1 MKKPQNKM
9 DVKYWEGGL
18 TLHEVRAIEK
28 IAQTFGGSTLNQE
41 TKPTKLGSLSD
52 LKVLKPGGNSM
63 FPWKGYAGFRLVG
76 SGKEGEFDLVIVT
89 HYNVIIVE
97 LKHWN
102 GELTA
107 SGDNWYQNGEYRER
121 SAVSKTQDKAHLL
134 TSKLGNCGRAFPSFK
149 GHKFDRP
156 KVDFVVVLTG
166 TSDGSKLPPK
176 DKEHVLTLN
185 EFLQLANEGAY
196 NKRFRPHPQTNKSL
210 NQDIPVF
217 DQIFSEGETKP
228 KSLIV
233 DGYEAIEKIFPPEN
247 IESIYTEFLSKNKNN
262 KDDYALLRRWGFSE
276 LNDVSSK
283 TRDERF
289 KIVSHEKEVL
299 SFIRLND
306 ADLYNACLRSLTNID
321 PNNITEEFYELFELP
336 HNYTRLNEF
345 ISSFVTKYSEE
356 ERATLVKIILNN
368 FASLHDIKIAH
379 RDIGDHSLWLS
390 PGMKMAM
397 SSFMS
402 AYHKPAGTVGERR
415 KAISSGIIP
424 IPEEQHTDHYGTEFD
439 RDVYSLG
446 ILSWLVMQGKR
457 LNLTSVKE
465 AKENISNSD
474 AWYAPI
480 VQKAISTDPQDRF
493 RNASEFLTA
502 FTDAQPD
509 VEEIALFDSSIIE
522 PYKTEIKLY
531 KTYVEDEEISS
542 NDVKEVY
549 RSGQLLVKIWNNALV
564 NEDSSN
570 IFSCKAFIEKVEKI
584 QGLGTGFIPA
594 IRDKGI
600 THKSELFLIQDF
612 IDAPSWENW
621 AAADIPKDKK
631 LQAIGALIS
640 HISYLHESELTHG
653 DIHPGNIL
661 VLEECD
667 ELNIYIIDL
676 PDFKLGSG
684 EVKNHRYSPESITK
698 ATTIVRDNYAVMR
711 MTCELLGLDW
721 DNLDNN
727 TEHKSLVEIIKAER
741 SDGFGFI
748 SLERFSQSL
757 KDLYETSAESIKE
770 IHIQLSRQDFHESI
784 SLLPDNGELFL
795 FYEPSTQNS
804 DSVKVLLSGV
814 DASWT
819 IFFNPIHESIEGC
832 LAPRKEDD
840 IQPWVR
846 DKSQLTLPIKINI
859 QASDYNDTS
868 ELQAYLLEHE
878 TFLIDCKAAIKENTL
893 NKEVDEQLS
902 KDIDEQLKKLLSE
915 VDYDEESIVSI
926 KNEKIAIKNI
936 WKAILETETEALPS
950 IEVADEPKPDIR
962 KSELVIP
969 YDSDNEVLDRFSKE
983 DDVLAVKKVDDKEFV
998 VGRVNIDQS
1007 TSSELR
1013 IPLSSGKKYPKTG
1026 EVLYLRTKR
1035 DRASYNR
1042 RKKAMERVLNN
1053 NAVISDLT
1061 SYFEPTIEQL
1071 FTDFKVIPT
1080 DEQLDRYDQYDE
1092 EGNLTVSLNEAQ
1104 RDAFKTLF
1112 SKGPLSLLQGPPG
1125 TGKTEFISAF
1135 VHYLLTEGNA
1145 QHILL
1150 VSQSHEAVNT
1160 AVERIRKHCSRL
1172 ETSID
1177 IVRFSNSE
1185 ASVSQGLKDVYSRN
1199 LIESRR
1205 QSFIAELRERIQFI
1219 QPSLKLEPEYI
1230 DAVLNAELGIK
1241 KKIKN
1246 ALRLQADILESS
1258 DDQLSISLSSSL
1270 EALCDQIISE
1280 LNDTYLIEVN
1290 QIDLGNIGEKVDKH
1304 LNALYGIG
1312 PHEHR
1317 RIGALL
1323 DLVNDY
1329 RDRLSSNPGSYE
1341 EFLARSRTLVCGT
1354 CVGMGLDHLGLNQI
1368 QYDWVIIDEAARS
1381 ISSEL
1386 AIAMQSANRILLVGD
1401 HKQLPPLFQEEHKNA
1416 ILRKLGVPRV
1426 EPFQSQV
1433 FTSDFEKAFLSPYG
1447 KAVGKSL
1454 LTQYRMAEPISRL
1467 VSDTFY
1473 DQPLVTGRREVQEFY
1488 RSGIDILKAPV
1499 TWLDTSECKFGYDSE
1514 DGTSLV
1520 NLEEINQIL
1529 AVLKEIESNN
1539 EYVAELASLVSAGE
1553 PAIGI
1558 ICMYGAQKRLL
1569 RRKFNE
1575 LAWSPEFR
1583 SLIKI
1588 DTVDSYQ
1595 GKENRIII
1603 VSITRN
1609 GKDRKPKFLKEPN
1622 RINVAMS
1629 RAMDRLLIVGSMQ
1642 MWNRENASLPLG
1654 RVTSYIQK
1662 YQNDDYRIVSA
1673 KQTVKK
1679 GRGRR

>member
-1 MKKPQNKM
+1 MSHDTNKM

-18 TLHEVRAIEK
+18 MLHEVRAIEK
-28 IAQTFGGSTLNQE
+28 IAQTFAAANLKQE
-41 TKPTKLGSLSD
+41 SKPAKLGSLSD
-52 LKVLKPGGNSM
+52 LKVLKLGGNAM
-63 FPWKGYAGFRLVG
+63 FPWKGYAGFRLAG
-76 SGKEGEFDLVIVT
+76 SGREGEFDLVIVT

-134 TSKLGNCGRAFPSFK
+134 TSKLAKCGRAFPSFQ

-156 KVDFVVVLTG
+156 KVDFLVVLTG
-166 TSDGSKLPPK
+166 TADASKLPPREQ
-176 DKEHVLTLN
+176 EHVLTLN
-185 EFLQLANEGAY
+185 EFLQLSVEDAY
-196 NKRFRPHPQTNKSL
+196 NKRFRPHPQANKSL
-210 NQDIPVF
+210 NQDISVF

-262 KDDYALLRRWGFSE
+262 KDDFALLRRWDFSE
-276 LNDVSSK
+276 LDDVGSK

-299 SFIRLND
+299 SFIRSND
-306 ADLYNACLRSLTNID
+306 GDLYNACLRSLTNID

-336 HNYTRLNEF
+336 HNYSRLNEF
-345 ISSFVTKYSEE
+345 ISSFVIKFAEE

-368 FASLHDIKIAH
+368 FSSLHDIKIAH

-402 AYHKPAGTVGERR
+402 AYHKPAGTVGDRR

-424 IPEEQHTDHYGTEFD
+424 IPEEQNSEHNGTEYD
-439 RDVYSLG
+439 RDIYSLG
-446 ILSWLVMQGKR
+446 ILTWLIMQGKR
-457 LNLTSVKE
+457 LNPASITD
-465 AKENISNSD
+465 AINNITASSI
-474 AWYAPI
+474 WYAPVI
-480 VQKAISTDPQDRF
+480 QKAITPEPQDRY
-493 RNASEFLTA
+493 RNAHEFLAA
-502 FTDAQPD
+502 FSASQP
-509 VEEIALFDSSIIE
+509 EAETIELFDSSFIE
-522 PYKTEIKLY
+522 QYKTEIKLY

-542 NDVKEVY
+542 TDAKEVY
-549 RSGQLLVKIWNNALV
+549 RSGQLLVKIWNNALD

-570 IFSCKAFIEKVEKI
+570 IFFCKAFIEKAEKI
-584 QGLGTGFIPA
+584 QELGAGFIPS

-612 IDAPSWENW
+612 IDAPSWGTW
-621 AAADIPKDKK
+621 ATYNVSEEQKIK
-631 LQAIGALIS
+631 AINALIS
-640 HISYLHESELTHG
+640 HVSFLHESEVTHG

-661 VLEECD
+661 VLAEGEQ
-667 ELNIYIIDL
+667 LNVYIIDL
-676 PDFKLGSG
+676 PDFKLGTT
-684 EVKNHRYSPESITK
+684 EVKNHRYSPETIHN
-698 ATTIVRDNYAVMR
+698 ATAIVRDNYAVIR
-711 MTCELLGLDW
+711 MACELLGLDW
-721 DNLDNN
+721 DDLEEEN
-727 TEHKSLVEIIKAER
+727 THPQLIEIIKAEK
-741 SDGFGFI
+741 SDSAGFI

-757 KDLYETSAESIKE
+757 KELYETSSESIE
-770 IHIQLSRQDFHESI
+770 ELSVQLFRQDFNEAI

-795 FYEPSTQNS
+795 FYEPSTKNT

-814 DASWT
+814 DSSWT
-819 IFFNPIHESIEGC
+819 IFFNPINEAIEGG
-832 LAPRKEDD
+832 LTPRKTDD
-840 IQPWVR
+840 IPPWIR

-859 QASDYNDTS
+859 EPSDYQTDTS
-868 ELQAYLLEHE
+868 ALQSYLLAHE
-878 TFLIDCKAAIKENTL
+878 TFLIDSKAAVKENTQS
-893 NKEVDEQLS
+893 KEVDEKLS
-902 KDIDEQLKKLLSE
+902 KDIDEQLKKLLADVE
-915 VDYDEESIVSI
+915 YDEESIVSI
-926 KNEKIAIKNI
+926 KNEKIATKNI

-950 IEVADEPKPDIR
+950 VEVADEPKPDIR
-962 KSELVIP
+962 KNELVIP

-983 DDVLAVKKVDDKEFV
+983 DDVIAIKKVDDKEFI
-998 VGRVNIDQS
+998 VGKVNIDQS
-1007 TSSELR
+1007 TSSEMR
-1013 IPLSSGKKYPKTG
+1013 VPLSSGKNYPKTG
-1026 EVLYLRTKR
+1026 DVLYLRTKR
-1035 DRASYNR
+1035 DRASYSR
-1042 RKKAMERVLNN
+1042 RKKAMERVLNK

-1061 SYFEPTIEQL
+1061 DYFEPSIDQP
-1071 FTDFKVIPT
+1071 FTDYKVVPT
-1080 DEQLDRYDQYDE
+1080 EEQLDRYNQYDDE
-1092 EGNLTVSLNEAQ
+1092 DNLTVSLNEAQ

-1135 VHYLLTEGNA
+1135 VHYLMTEGNA

-1172 ETSID
+1172 ETPID

-1205 QSFIAELRERIQFI
+1205 QSFIAEIRERIQFI

-1230 DAVLNAELGIK
+1230 DAILNAELGIK

-1246 ALRLQADILESS
+1246 ALRLQADISDSS
-1258 DDQLSISLSSSL
+1258 DEQLSASLSSSL
-1270 EALCDQIISE
+1270 ESLCYQIISE
-1280 LNDTYLIEVN
+1280 LNESYSIE
-1290 QIDLGNIGEKVDKH
+1290 ISELELGSIGEKIDKH

-1317 RIGALL
+1317 RISALL

-1354 CVGMGLDHLGLNQI
+1354 CVGMGLGHLGLNQI

-1416 ILRKLGVPRV
+1416 ILRKLGVPRI
-1426 EPFQSQV
+1426 EPFQKEV
-1433 FTSDFEKAFLSPYG
+1433 FKSDFEKAFLSPYG
-1447 KAVGKSL
+1447 KAVGRSL

-1473 DQPLVTGRREVQEFY
+1473 EQPLITGDREIPVFY
-1488 RSGIDILKAPV
+1488 NDGIDVLKAPV
-1499 TWLDTSECKFGYDSE
+1499 TWLDTSECKFGFDSE

-1520 NLEEINQIL
+1520 NLEEVNQIL
-1529 AVLKEIESNN
+1529 AVLKEIEANGD
-1539 EYVAELASLVSAGE
+1539 YVEQLTSLVSSGE
-1553 PAIGI
+1553 PAIGV

-1583 SLIKI
+1583 TLIKI

-1595 GKENRIII
+1595 GKENRVII

-1654 RVTSYIQK
+1654 QVASYIQSHQSEE
-1662 YQNDDYRIVSA
+1662 YCIVSA
-1673 KQTVKK
+1673 KQTVKNGGK
-1679 GRGRR
+1679 R